1 MIKIVLA
8 DDHRLVREGLQSLL
22 RSMPDAE
29 VVGVAEDGHSAVQL
43 CARLKADLALVD
55 ISMPGLNGVDA
66 CHQITTQV
74 PGCKVIM
81 LSMHADQRFILR
93 ALQAGASGYL
103 VKDCASKELFDA
115 VAAVLQSGTYLG
127 STIAKVV
134 VDDYLARLESPAPTA
149 VEQLSP
155 REREVLQLLAEG
167 GSTREIAERLHVS
180 MKTIETHRSQVMNK
194 LNLHSVAQL
203 TKYAIREGYTTLES

>member
-1 MIKIVLA
+1 V
-8 DDHRLVREGLQSLL
+8 E
-22 RSMPDAE
+22 
-29 VVGVAEDGHSAVQL
+29 L
-43 CARLKADLALVD
+43 CAKLHADLAFVD
-55 ISMPGLNGVDA
+55 ISMPGLNGVEA
-66 CHQITTQV
+66 CRQITTQI
-74 PGCKVIM
+74 PSCKVII
-81 LSMHADQRFILR
+81 LSMHADQRFILK

-134 VDDYLARLESPAPTA
+134 VDDYLARLEKRAPADA
-149 VEQLSP
+149 AAEQLSP

-167 GSTREIAERLHVS
+167 GSTREIAERLGVS
-180 MKTIETHRSQVMNK
+180 IKTIETHRSQIMNK